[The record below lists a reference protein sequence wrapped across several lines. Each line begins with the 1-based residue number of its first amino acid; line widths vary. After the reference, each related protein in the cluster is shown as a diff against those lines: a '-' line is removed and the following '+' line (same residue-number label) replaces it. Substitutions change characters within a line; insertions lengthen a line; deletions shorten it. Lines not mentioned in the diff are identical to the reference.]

1 MYTHYDL
8 FKHVLYVQFSNYCDQ
23 VILEDQSFLALNGI
37 DYKIYNTVVLSV
49 QQSFLQFSDNFR
61 FNPPSLVVG
70 GPFMVHPQTLEPCV
84 W

>member
-37 DYKIYNTVVLSV
+37 DYKIYNTKYTIMAVAD
-49 QQSFLQFSDNFR
+49 SFLFDVSCSNK
-61 FNPPSLVVG
+61 
-70 GPFMVHPQTLEPCV
+70 
-84 W
+84 

>member
-37 DYKIYNTVVLSV
+37 DYKIYIHTYIPASETRQIAILSK
-49 QQSFLQFSDNFR
+49 
-61 FNPPSLVVG
+61 
-70 GPFMVHPQTLEPCV
+70 
-84 W
+84 

>member
-37 DYKIYNTVVLSV
+37 DYKIYNTILNNVL
-49 QQSFLQFSDNFR
+49 
-61 FNPPSLVVG
+61 
-70 GPFMVHPQTLEPCV
+70 
-84 W
+84 

>member
-37 DYKIYNTVVLSV
+37 DYKIYEGKLRKNRIVAISSLLST
-49 QQSFLQFSDNFR
+49 F
-61 FNPPSLVVG
+61 G
-70 GPFMVHPQTLEPCV
+70 K
-84 W
+84 